1 MKHIGIALLAIVS
14 WVAVNLLVRGAQET
28 WPVNLAGVLS
38 RVITVS
44 VMSTWIL
51 ATGAGWRRLR
61 PGRFPGSLLLM
72 GLVAIVL
79 NLLWY
84 NAMRWTTATNAALLF
99 RLDLVFVVLIGTW
112 LGLERIHFPQLLVLA
127 LMLTGLAIFTEVH
140 RLDWG
145 GHLVGDAMVVG
156 AACGYAIN
164 AFIIRRILTSMDA
177 LSVSLYNLAFS
188 GFGFAALALA
198 RGEYAALPQVGS
210 RPAAWLWIAAL
221 GVATAIS
228 LPLYY
233 AALARMPVW
242 KLRTWMLLAPLL
254 VALVECPVWGIAI
267 SPLQACGAV
276 MMLIGLAALIHLEQ
290 SQPAIVQF

>member
-38 RVITVS
+38 RLITVS
-44 VMSTWIL
+44 ILAAWIL
-51 ATGAGWRRLR
+51 TTGTGWRRLR
-61 PGRFPGSLLLM
+61 PGPFSGSLLVM
-72 GLVAIVL
+72 GVVAIVL

-112 LGLERIHFPQLLVLA
+112 LGLERIRLPQALLLL
-127 LMLTGLAIFTEVH
+127 LMLAGLAVFTEIQH
-140 RLDWG
+140 FDLS

-164 AFIIRRILTSMDA
+164 AFIIRRILTAMDA
-177 LSVSLYNLAFS
+177 LSVSLYNLSFS
-188 GFGFAALALA
+188 GLGFAAVAWA
-198 RGEYAALPQVGS
+198 RGEYAELPRVGS
-210 RPAAWLWIAAL
+210 QATAWLWIAAL
-221 GVATAIS
+221 GLATAIS

-254 VALVECPVWGIAI
+254 VAAVEWQVWGLTI
-267 SPLQACGAV
+267 SPVQACGGVV
-276 MMLIGLAALIHLEQ
+276 MLVGLAALIHLEQ
-290 SQPAIVQF
+290 SQPEIVQS

>member
-1 MKHIGIALLAIVS
+1 MKNIGMALLAIVS

-44 VMSTWIL
+44 LLATWIL
-51 ATGAGWRRLR
+51 TTGCGWRRLR
-61 PGRFPGSLLLM
+61 PGAFAGPLLWM
-72 GLVAIVL
+72 GLVSVVL

-84 NAMRWTTATNAALLF
+84 NAMHWTTATHAALLF

-112 LGLERIHFPQLLVLA
+112 LGLERIRVPQVLVLV
-127 LMLTGLAIFTEVH
+127 LMLFGLTIFLEVH
-140 RLDWG
+140 RFDLA
-145 GHLVGDAMVVG
+145 GHLVGDVMVVG
-156 AACGYAIN
+156 AACGYAVN
-164 AFIIRRILTSMDA
+164 AFLVRRILTAMDA

-188 GFGFAALALA
+188 GIGFTALAGV
-198 RGEYAALPQVGS
+198 RGEYMELPRIGAQA
-210 RPAAWLWIAAL
+210 AAWLWIAAL
-221 GVATAIS
+221 GLATAIS

-254 VALVECPVWGIAI
+254 VAVVEASVWGISL
-267 SPLQACGAV
+267 SPLQACGGV
-276 MMLIGLAALIHLEQ
+276 LMLGGLAILIYLEPA
-290 SQPAIVQF
+290 QPTTAQT